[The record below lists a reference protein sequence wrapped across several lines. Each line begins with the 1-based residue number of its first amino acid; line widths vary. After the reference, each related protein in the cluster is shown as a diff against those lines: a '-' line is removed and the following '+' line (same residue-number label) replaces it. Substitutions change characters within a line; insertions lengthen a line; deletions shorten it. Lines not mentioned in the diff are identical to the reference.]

1 MRRCLAVTAVAVAVW
16 LGSLAAPG
24 WGWGGEPAGPIRF
37 ISPPSDVGLP
47 MGQGIEVRY
56 RAEAAAVLELRVLAD
71 RPAEATDISH
81 LLAVDH
87 VGAGEEVAHFWAPAA
102 EGRHC
107 LIITVLP
114 DREPRRETAKAT
126 LTCCLTALPAGS
138 SVRLHVES
146 DAEAHAGKRR

>member
-47 MGQGIEVRY
+47 VGQGIEVRY

-107 LIITVLP
+107 MSSRSCPTADLADWCFCDRKRCRRLICY
-114 DREPRRETAKAT
+114 RW
-126 LTCCLTALPAGS
+126 
-138 SVRLHVES
+138 
-146 DAEAHAGKRR
+146 